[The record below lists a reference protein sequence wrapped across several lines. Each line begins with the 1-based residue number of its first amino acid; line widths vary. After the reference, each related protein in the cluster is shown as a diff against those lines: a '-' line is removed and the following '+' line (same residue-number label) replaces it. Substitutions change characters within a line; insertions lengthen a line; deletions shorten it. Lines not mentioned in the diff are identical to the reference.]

1 MPRHEFMIKYL
12 KYFQCIILIQVF
24 LCSFLLSQLV
34 KNLDKFIHTSK
45 TGDLDTGY
53 PNALATYKTEF
64 YEDGTKYSEGY
75 YENGLMNGS
84 WTYYYTNAA
93 IKAKGKFLHGNGG
106 NRHKV
111 SEIPQ
116 NGRDGIWFIY
126 YPNGNLRAKYQYKDG
141 EFNDERLEW

>member
-93 IKAKGKFLHGNGG
+93 IKAKGK
-106 NRHKV
+106 
-111 SEIPQ
+111 
-116 NGRDGIWFIY
+116 
-126 YPNGNLRAKYQYKDG
+126 YPDPMIHRSRSQIHYPEQIQIQIGLLIISSKMR
-141 EFNDERLEW
+141 

>member
-1 MPRHEFMIKYL
+1 MIKYL
-12 KYFQCIILIQVF
+12 KSFQCIILFQVVF
-24 LCSFLLSQLV
+24 SPCLLSQLV

-84 WTYYYTNAA
+84 WIYYYTNAA
-93 IKAKGKFLHGNGG
+93 VKAKGKFLHGNGG

-116 NGRDGIWFIY
+116 NGRGKIPYVLHRQW
-126 YPNGNLRAKYQYKDG
+126 K
-141 EFNDERLEW
+141 